1 MPGSAL
7 RLALLRRIAQRIFAL
22 VLDVDLRESD
32 EDGGVPAASK
42 DGDVRSAWFV
52 TTLAWKRLRRRDSG
66 ALITV
71 LGLAIA
77 TAVLAGV
84 FAGVSIAS
92 DRSTAQAIER
102 IPASERSVR
111 AVWFGI
117 PGDASERL
125 AALDDAVDEAFA
137 GFGLDGPA
145 PLILFRESTVA
156 GRFVGITA
164 IDGVEEHVIL
174 RSGRLPDTC
183 TPDRCEVLRLR
194 GRGALPS
201 SPGLRI
207 VEVGTGTLR
216 SRQLYG
222 DFLLSSDAA
231 VADATVPPEL
241 GETSEYH
248 RPPPAPLVVAEGRT
262 LLASASALAR
272 TYRTYAWVWPIGTGN
287 PRLWDVDGL
296 VRSSERARVELTE
309 RSSSYAVEG
318 PVDELREIERA
329 ATVAGTRLLL
339 VGGEG
344 AALLLA
350 FTILAARGM
359 RRDLE
364 AARRR
369 LTWFG
374 AQRWQLWLLAGVES
388 SSVAVVGVV
397 LGWVAGIAVA
407 GIVARLAGAPVVDV
421 LGESV
426 LSPVG
431 LGVAAA
437 AAVVAAVLV
446 SITVSLP
453 QREGARIGALDLV
466 AAAAVLVVAVAL
478 VGGAADEEQL
488 ARGEGTA
495 LLLLLLPG
503 LIAIAAALVVVR
515 IFPALARFRA
525 NRWSRGLPARLAAVG
540 LARGPGAALATVAF
554 LTIAFAVALLAEGY
568 RATLVRGDREQAAFR
583 VPHDVVVREDL
594 RNLVRVYDAA
604 SLARFDELV
613 GEGGAARPVLRL
625 TGGAGRAERV
635 SGVTVLGLESPAI
648 ENVGVWRDDWG
659 SGRGSA
665 ELASLVRPD
674 TTMEMRGVQLTDGR
688 IELVVGAGLVSL
700 AAIVRFEDGSFRRV
714 ELGEARPRSPSVLR
728 ARTAP
733 GSLLTR
739 LDVVPPPRLIERGAD
754 AGVAFF
760 ATVRLSG
767 SLASQLGD
775 WIGVGGAVVRPTPKG
790 VSVRVPLTLQRTSGL
805 RAPQP
810 TDVAPPAVLVSPRL
824 AELAG
829 GIGEVIPLQLGGGS
843 VPVRVAEIVERFPG
857 TSGESVV
864 GDRIALRTAINAVA
878 PGAAR
883 ENEVWLMAEPERR
896 ADVTAALTRPP
907 FRVLDA
913 TVRDDVEAEARRD
926 PLAHGTLLA
935 LIGTAAVALILAAL
949 GLALAV
955 RADLRDDSG
964 EHFDLEAQGAS
975 PAFLRRIVRARAT
988 TVSVVGLVGGVVT
1001 GLGLL
1006 LLVTRV
1012 VTVTARGGHAEP
1024 PLAVVVEPGFVI
1036 LGSAVFGALA
1046 VVLVGAATRRAFSGE
1061 RGPAYRETD

>member
-1 MPGSAL
+1 V
-7 RLALLRRIAQRIFAL
+7 
-22 VLDVDLRESD
+22 VLDVDLREPD
-32 EDGGVPAASK
+32 EDGGLPAASE
-42 DGDVRSAWFV
+42 DGEVRSAWFV
-52 TTLAWKRLRRRDSG
+52 TTLAWKRLRRRESG
-66 ALITV
+66 ALVTV
-71 LGLAIA
+71 LGLVVA

-84 FAGVSIAS
+84 FAGVTIAS
-92 DRSTAQAIER
+92 DRSTALALER
-102 IPASERSVR
+102 IPASDRSVR

-125 AALDDAVDEAFA
+125 RALDSAVDEAFA
-137 GFGLDGPA
+137 GFGLDGPT
-145 PLILFRESTVA
+145 PLVLFRESTVV

-164 IDGVEEHVIL
+164 IDGVDEHVIL
-174 RSGRLPDTC
+174 RSGRLPRTC
-183 TPDRCEVLRLR
+183 TPDRCEVIRLR

-201 SPGLRI
+201 APGVRI

-231 VADATVPPEL
+231 TADATIPPEL
-241 GETSEYH
+241 GETTEYH
-248 RPPPAPLVVAEGRT
+248 RPPPAPLVVAEGRAA
-262 LLASASALAR
+262 LAAAAALAR
-272 TYRTYAWVWPIGTGN
+272 TYRTYAWVWPLGPGS
-287 PRLWDVDGL
+287 PRLWDVDEL
-296 VRSSERARVELTE
+296 VQRSERGRVELSR
-309 RSSSYAVEG
+309 RSSSFAVEG

-329 ATVAGTRLLL
+329 AKVAGTRLLL

-374 AQRWQLWLLAGVES
+374 AQRWQLWLLGGVES
-388 SSVAVVGVV
+388 SAVAVAGVV
-397 LGWVAGIAVA
+397 LGWIVGIAVA
-407 GIVARLAGAPVVDV
+407 GIVAGLAGAPVIDV

-431 LGVAAA
+431 LGVAVA

-446 SITVSLP
+446 FVTVSLP
-453 QREGARIGALDLV
+453 QRKGSRIGALDLV

-478 VGGAADEEQL
+478 AGGVADEDQL
-488 ARGEGTA
+488 ARGEGAA

-503 LIAIAAALVVVR
+503 LIAIAAALVVAR

-525 NRWSRGLPARLAAVG
+525 DRGSRRLPARLAAIG
-540 LARGPGAALATVAF
+540 LARGPGAAVATVAF
-554 LTIAFAVALLAEGY
+554 LTIAFALALLAEGY
-568 RATLVRGDREQAAFR
+568 RATLVRGDREQAAFQ

-594 RNLVRVYDAA
+594 RNLVRVFDAA
-604 SLARFDELV
+604 PLARFDQLV
-613 GEGGAARPVLRL
+613 GEGGAARPVLRV

-635 SGVTVLGLESPAI
+635 SGVTVLGLDDAAI
-648 ENVGVWRDDWG
+648 EGVGVWRDDWG

-665 ELASLVRPD
+665 ELASLVRPNAA
-674 TTMEMRGVQLTDGR
+674 MEMRGVSLPDGR
-688 IELVVGAGLVSL
+688 IELGVGAGLVSL
-700 AAIVRFEDGSFRRV
+700 AAIVRLEDGSFRRV
-714 ELGEARPRSPSVLR
+714 ELGDARPGFPTVLR

-733 GSLLTR
+733 GSVLTR

-760 ATVRLSG
+760 ATVPLSG
-767 SLASQLGD
+767 SLALQLRD
-775 WIGVGGAVVRPTPKG
+775 WIGVGGSVARPTPTG

-810 TDVAPPAVLVSPRL
+810 TDASPPAVLVTPRL

-829 GIGEVIPLQLGGGS
+829 GIGEVIPLQMGGGS
-843 VPVRVAEIVERFPG
+843 VPVRVAEVVERFPG

-864 GDRIALRTAINAVA
+864 GDRIALRTAINAAA

-883 ENEVWLMAEPERR
+883 ENEVWLEVERERR
-896 ADVTAALTRPP
+896 AAVTAALTRPP

-955 RADLRDDSG
+955 RSDLRDDSG

-975 PAFLRRIVRARAT
+975 PAFLRRTVRARAA
-988 TVSVVGLVGGVVT
+988 TVSVVGLVGGIAT

-1012 VTVTARGGHAEP
+1012 VTVTARGGDAEP
-1024 PLAVVVEPGFVI
+1024 PLAVVIDLAFVI
-1036 LGSAVFGALA
+1036 LGIAAFGALA
-1046 VVLVGAATRRAFSGE
+1046 VVLVGGATRRAFAGE